1 MLISLLD
8 DDITAHG
15 VLQELWYNI
24 PSASITSLLADRRFP
39 NSPDVV
45 NFLESFDAPA
55 DFQTNYGQR
64 LTAYLQVFQYV
75 VLYSLYYT
83 LGLKEALRYMKKQTS
98 LEYVNIF
105 YTSVSAAF
113 KAAY

>member
-64 LTAYLQVFQYV
+64 LTAYLQVYQYA

-83 LGLKEALRYMKKQTS
+83 LGLKQALKYIKKQTS

-105 YTSVSAAF
+105 YTSGSAAF